1 MSNDFEVMPIGT
13 LEEIQAMR
21 KFANE
26 LIVLSRR
33 FNDTPRA
40 LRGKIE
46 EMHDFY
52 VRLSEKY
59 PVNV

>member
-1 MSNDFEVMPIGT
+1 MKSDFEVSSIGT
-13 LEEIQAMR
+13 LEEIRAMR

-40 LRGKIE
+40 LRNKIE
-46 EMHDFY
+46 EIHDFY
-52 VRLSEKY
+52 VKHSEKY
-59 PVNV
+59 PTNI